1 MTKAEIAQII
11 IGIIS
16 IVATVSVSFTIYWLQ
31 KRHEKDVL
39 RIEEQIK
46 RRELEEKAHEFLIEN
61 ENERDYLPW
70 CIIAVN
76 LHRHERHTRNIYT
89 NFCRCSPELQNEI
102 LNIAGFSL
110 NTISDSK
117 WVEKCFEKLS
127 KDIKKYH
134 LGRDVLYDG
143 AKYFHRSF
151 EYYRDKTY
159 EEFELYSYKT
169 LYSNNNFI
177 YRNLIS
183 LGSYIEEY
191 LDYIMKEINEDNL
204 KNKNPL
210 PPVDYVWSYNN
221 LSYADEYVVCFWIM
235 ELVYNIVIN
244 IHNRFKK
251 EEKVIFENLTDAD
264 AITYEDKYYQAL
276 FWLYF
281 TYKQDLID

>member
-31 KRHEKDVL
+31 TKHEKDIL
-39 RIEEQIK
+39 RIEKQIK
-46 RRELEEKAHEFLIEN
+46 KKELEEKAHEFLIEN
-61 ENERDYLPW
+61 DDERDYLPW

-76 LHRHERHTRNIYT
+76 LHRHERHTRHIYT

-110 NTISDSK
+110 NTILDNK

-134 LGRDVLYDG
+134 LGQDVLYDNE
-143 AKYFHRSF
+143 KYFHRGF
-151 EYYRDKTY
+151 ESYRDKTCK
-159 EEFELYSYKT
+159 EFYLYSYET
-169 LYSNNNFI
+169 LYNNNNFI
-177 YRNLIS
+177 YRDSIS

-191 LDYIMKEINEDNL
+191 FDYILKEINEDNL

-210 PPVDYVWSYNN
+210 PPIDYVWSYNN
-221 LSYADEYVVCFWIM
+221 LSYADEYIVCFWIM
-235 ELVYNIVIN
+235 ELVYDIVIN

-251 EEKVIFENLTDAD
+251 DENVIFNNLTDAD
-264 AITYEDKYYQAL
+264 AETYEDKYYQTL